1 MDHHAFKH
9 AAWSALCRLISGAQL
24 EYKACFQWT
33 CHMGQTVHT
42 RRPSLLSTACQ
53 AERLSTINCSPGVW
67 LRFSVGC
74 SQDICECAIREKI
87 MYCSRHMYDG
97 LPQSASPC
105 LALPHL
111 DQSKYTVRIYVQY
124 VCTFT
129 AAHTGR
135 HTCRITGTCAGHGL
149 ASQVVRGSTKRS
161 CRTECKGGKAVWRHV
176 TRYQICVRPGTTAG
190 GTCRG

>member
-1 MDHHAFKH
+1 MAHNWNTRPAFNGPATWGRRYTHAGLACCLRPVKRSDCLRLTVHQVFGC
-9 AAWSALCRLISGAQL
+9 ASALAAPKTYVNVQYVRS
-24 EYKACFQWT
+24 
-33 CHMGQTVHT
+33 
-42 RRPSLLSTACQ
+42 
-53 AERLSTINCSPGVW
+53 
-67 LRFSVGC
+67 
-74 SQDICECAIREKI
+74 I